1 MRSGPNCSD
10 PSRIATTR
18 CRCFPAGTSGQAA
31 GRQAQSRDALVS
43 DIKKQLQ
50 SEMGLLP
57 VELLRSRRQSFVELY
72 AYDNLGKTNY
82 GTAGYL
88 GQRLLHH
95 REARRHRAA
104 R

>member
-1 MRSGPNCSD
+1 MRSGPNCTVR
-10 PSRIATTR
+10 SRIATTR
-18 CRCFPAGTSGQAA
+18 CRSSRPARPGRRRAA
-31 GRQAQSRDALVS
+31 SAQSRDALVS

-88 GQRLLHH
+88 G
-95 REARRHRAA
+95 RATSSP
-104 R
+104 